1 MVPICLVVAVAE
13 NGVIGREGTMP
24 WRLSTDLKRFKSLT
38 IGNPVIMG
46 RKTWESLKSP
56 LVERTNI
63 IVTRDKNFNAEGAIV
78 THSFAEARRE
88 AEEQTNKDDSKF
100 IFVIG
105 GGEIFKLALPF
116 ANRMYVTEI
125 LLPVEG
131 DTFFPTFNA
140 EDWCALSTEMVPAGP
155 KDSIAT
161 RFVVYERQQ
170 SSKKWT
176 KDQSVR

>member
-1 MVPICLVVAVAE
+1 MVPVCLIVAVAE
-13 NGVIGREGTMP
+13 NGVIGRDGTMP

-63 IVTRDKNFNAEGAIV
+63 VVTRDNNFIAEGATV
-78 THSFAEARRE
+78 AHSFAEAMRL
-88 AEEQTNKDDSKF
+88 AKEEVNKTKSKF

-105 GGEIFKLALPF
+105 GGEIFKQALPF

-125 LLPVEG
+125 LSPVEG
-131 DTFFPTFNA
+131 DTFFPAFNA
-140 EDWCALSTEMVPAGP
+140 EDWHALSTEMVPEGP
-155 KDSIAT
+155 KDSFAT
-161 RFVVYERQQ
+161 RFVVYERQ
-170 SSKKWT
+170 
-176 KDQSVR
+176 

>member
-1 MVPICLVVAVAE
+1 MVPLCLIVAVAE
-13 NGVIGREGTMP
+13 NGVIGRDGTMP

-46 RKTWESLKSP
+46 RRTWESLKSP

-63 IVTRDKNFNAEGAIV
+63 VVTRDNSFIAEGAIV
-78 THSFAEARRE
+78 AHSFAEACSM
-88 AEEQTNKDDSKF
+88 AEEQANKDDSKF

-125 LLPVEG
+125 LSPVEG
-131 DTFFPTFNA
+131 DTFFPAFNA
-140 EDWCALSTEMVPAGP
+140 EDWHTLSTEMVPEGP
-155 KDSIAT
+155 KDSQAT
-161 RFVVYERQQ
+161 RFVVYERQ
-170 SSKKWT
+170 
-176 KDQSVR
+176 